1 MHELREHYRHSLD
14 ELQRELL
21 ALGAMADEAIKRAA
35 WALRNGAVG
44 EAQALIKA
52 DDRID
57 EATSALVDHAT
68 RLIATQGP
76 VAGDLR
82 LISAYMQCAGEFERI
97 SDYAEGICKVVVRA
111 GGKLADPLPGP
122 IEEMFHAA
130 RSMLSHARDA
140 LVLHDPTL
148 NLRLKADD
156 DHVDALY
163 EQFIHTT
170 TAVMRRDPDF
180 IPNGIYLLWVGHN
193 LERIADRATNI
204 AEYVEYIV
212 RGTISSRPDE

>member
-1 MHELREHYRHSLD
+1 
-14 ELQRELL
+14 
-21 ALGAMADEAIKRAA
+21 
-35 WALRNGAVG
+35 
-44 EAQALIKA
+44 
-52 DDRID
+52 
-57 EATSALVDHAT
+57 
-68 RLIATQGP
+68 
-76 VAGDLR
+76 
-82 LISAYMQCAGEFERI
+82 
-97 SDYAEGICKVVVRA
+97 
-111 GGKLADPLPGP
+111 
-122 IEEMFHAA
+122 
-130 RSMLSHARDA
+130 MLSHARDA

-163 EQFIHTT
+163 EQLTHTT

-180 IPNGIYLLWVGHN
+180 ILNGIYLLWVGHN

>member
-1 MHELREHYRHSLD
+1 MPELREHFQHSLV

-21 ALGAMADEAIKRAA
+21 ALGMLADEAIKRSA

-44 EAQALIKA
+44 EARALIKS
-52 DDRID
+52 DDQID
-57 EATSALVDHAT
+57 DATAALVEHAT

-82 LISAYMQCAGEFERI
+82 LINAYMQCASEFERI
-97 SDYAEGICKVVVRA
+97 GDYAEGICKVVVRA
-111 GGKLADPLPGP
+111 QGKLADPLPGVV
-122 IEEMFHAA
+122 EDLFHEA
-130 RSMLSHARDA
+130 RSMLSRARDA
-140 LVLHDPTL
+140 LVLRDPTL

-156 DHVDALY
+156 DTVDALY
-163 EQFIHTT
+163 EQLLATT
-170 TAVMRRDPDF
+170 IAVMQRDPDF
-180 IPNGIYLLWVGHN
+180 IEHGIYLLWVGHN

-212 RGTISSRPDE
+212 RGTISSRTA

>member
-1 MHELREHYRHSLD
+1 MHELRENYRHDLD

-21 ALGAMADEAIKRAA
+21 ALGMMADEAIKRAA
-35 WALRNGAVG
+35 WSLRNGAVG

-57 EATSALVDHAT
+57 EATAALVDHAT

-97 SDYAEGICKVVVRA
+97 GDYAEGICKVVVRA
-111 GGKLADPLPGP
+111 GGKLADPLPDP

-130 RSMLSHARDA
+130 RSMLSRARDA
-140 LVLHDPTL
+140 LVLRDPTL

-163 EQFIHTT
+163 EQLTQAT

-180 IPNGIYLLWVGHN
+180 VLNGIYLLWVGHN
-193 LERIADRATNI
+193 LERIADRSTNI

-212 RGTISSRPDE
+212 RGTISSRSEG